1 MIQIIKDFVME
12 DSGALVDFQFVVIHN
27 DAGRMRPQKYIDFL
41 RWRDK
46 TLGIAHYYCNRKEI
60 VQVVPKT
67 NIGYH
72 TGDWWSNC
80 RSIGYEVCESLSAND
95 QDFIQNEDVA
105 LMKATVDL
113 LEAGLPI
120 NKETVR
126 LHHEFVP
133 TSCPHR
139 SMELHGGTTE
149 SVKEYFIERMQYF
162 ASLGDALPYILYELG
177 ERKTLCVREYKR
189 IWNTKKSPTMFDKTL
204 IEEIIRGDWGN
215 GDERANRLLNAGY
228 NPVKVQTAVNRFLV
242 GEDWENSISEDEN
255 NEWKQ
260 EESEKNSDYTETG
273 WSNNVQNIDSIA
285 AEVIQGDWGNG
296 EERRERLE
304 QAGYDYDAVQA
315 RVNEMLEY

>member
-1 MIQIIKDFVME
+1 MIQIFKDFVME
-12 DSGALVDFQFVVIHN
+12 DSGELVDFQFVVIHN

-95 QDFIQNEDVA
+95 QDFIQNEDAA
-105 LMKATVDL
+105 LMQATVDL

-120 NKETVR
+120 NEETVR

-162 ASLGDALPYILYELG
+162 ASLGDALPNILYELG
-177 ERKTLCVREYKR
+177 ERKSLCVREYKR
-189 IWNTKKSPTMFDKTL
+189 IWNMKKSPTMFDKTL

-242 GEDWENSISEDEN
+242 GEGWENSNLEDEN

-260 EESEKNSDYTETG
+260 EESEKISDYTETG
-273 WSNNVQNIDSIA
+273 LLAINQNIDSIA

-296 EERRERLE
+296 EERKERLE
-304 QAGYDYDAVQA
+304 QAGYDYDAIQA
-315 RVNEMLEY
+315 RVNEMLE

>member
-1 MIQIIKDFVME
+1 MIQIFKDLVME
-12 DSGALVDFQFVVIHN
+12 DSGELVDFQFVVIHN

-95 QDFIQNEDVA
+95 QEFIQNEDAA
-105 LMKATVDL
+105 LMQATVDL

-120 NKETVR
+120 NEETVR

-162 ASLGDALPYILYELG
+162 ASLGDALPSILYELG
-177 ERKTLCVREYKR
+177 ERKPLCVRENKI
-189 IWNTKKSPTMFDKTL
+189 IWDRKLPVKMFDKTL
-204 IEEIIRGDWGN
+204 IEEIIRGEWGN
-215 GDERANRLLNAGY
+215 GDERANRLLNSGY
-228 NPVKVQTAVNRFLV
+228 NPVEVQTAVNRFLV
-242 GEDWENSISEDEN
+242 GEDWENINSEDDN
-255 NEWKQ
+255 NERKQ
-260 EESEKNSDYTETG
+260 KESNRNSNYTETG
-273 WSNNVQNIDSIA
+273 LRAINQNIDSIA

-296 EERRERLE
+296 EERKERLN
-304 QAGYDYDAVQA
+304 QAGYDYDAVQQ
-315 RVNEMLEY
+315 RVNEILE

>member
-1 MIQIIKDFVME
+1 MIQIFKDLVME
-12 DSGALVDFQFVVIHN
+12 DSGELVDFQFVVIHN

-95 QDFIQNEDVA
+95 QEFIQNEDAA
-105 LMKATVDL
+105 LMQATVDL

-120 NKETVR
+120 NEETVR

-162 ASLGDALPYILYELG
+162 ASLGDALPSILYELG
-177 ERKTLCVREYKR
+177 ERKPLCVRENKI
-189 IWNTKKSPTMFDKTL
+189 IWDRKLPVKMFDKTL
-204 IEEIIRGDWGN
+204 IEEIIRGEWGN
-215 GDERANRLLNAGY
+215 GDERANRLLNSGY
-228 NPVKVQTAVNRFLV
+228 NPVEVQTAVNRFLV
-242 GEDWENSISEDEN
+242 GEDWENINSEDDN
-255 NEWKQ
+255 NERKQ
-260 EESEKNSDYTETG
+260 KESNRNSNYTETG
-273 WSNNVQNIDSIA
+273 LRAINQNIDSIA

-296 EERRERLE
+296 EERKERLE
-304 QAGYDYDAVQA
+304 QAGYDYDAVQQ
-315 RVNEMLEY
+315 RVNEILE

>member
-1 MIQIIKDFVME
+1 MIQIFKDFVME
-12 DSGALVDFQFVVIHN
+12 DSGELVDFQFVVIHN
-27 DAGRMRPQKYIDFL
+27 DAGRKRPKEYIDFL

-46 TLGIAHYYCNRKEI
+46 TLGIAHYYCYRKEI

-120 NKETVR
+120 NEETVR

-149 SVKEYFIERMQYF
+149 SVKEYFIERMKYF

-177 ERKTLCVREYKR
+177 ERKPLCVRENKT
-189 IWNTKKSPTMFDKTL
+189 IFDTKLPVKMFDKTL

-215 GDERANRLLNAGY
+215 GDDRANRLLNAGY

-242 GEDWENSISEDEN
+242 GEDWENINLEDEN
-255 NEWKQ
+255 NERKQ
-260 EESEKNSDYTETG
+260 KESIRNSDYTETG
-273 WSNNVQNIDSIA
+273 LLAINQNIDSIA
-285 AEVIQGDWGNG
+285 SEVIQGDWGNG
-296 EERRERLE
+296 EERKERLE
-304 QAGYDYDAVQA
+304 QAGYDYDAVQT
-315 RVNEMLEY
+315 RVNELLE

>member
-1 MIQIIKDFVME
+1 MIQIFKDLVME
-12 DSGALVDFQFVVIHN
+12 DSGELVDFQFVVIHN
-27 DAGRMRPQKYIDFL
+27 DAGRKRPKEYIDFL

-120 NKETVR
+120 NEETVR

-149 SVKEYFIERMQYF
+149 SVKEYFIERMKYF

-177 ERKTLCVREYKR
+177 ERKPLCVRENKI
-189 IWNTKKSPTMFDKTL
+189 IWDTKLPVKMFDKAL

-215 GDERANRLLNAGY
+215 GDDRANRLLNAGY

-242 GEDWENSISEDEN
+242 GEDWENINSEDEN
-255 NEWKQ
+255 NERKQ
-260 EESEKNSDYTETG
+260 KESNRNSDYTETG
-273 WSNNVQNIDSIA
+273 LLAINQNIDSIA

-296 EERRERLE
+296 EERKERLE
-304 QAGYDYDAVQA
+304 QAGYDYDAVQQ
-315 RVNEMLEY
+315 RVNELLE

>member
-1 MIQIIKDFVME
+1 MIQIFKDFVME
-12 DSGALVDFQFVVIHN
+12 DSGELVDFQFVVIHN

-95 QDFIQNEDVA
+95 QDFIQNEDAA
-105 LMKATVDL
+105 LMQATVDL

-120 NKETVR
+120 NEETVR

-162 ASLGDALPYILYELG
+162 ASLGDALPNILYELG
-177 ERKTLCVREYKR
+177 ERKPLSIRENKI
-189 IWNTKKSPTMFDKTL
+189 IWDRKPPVKMFDKTL

-215 GDERANRLLNAGY
+215 GNERANRLLNAGY
-228 NPVKVQTAVNRFLV
+228 NPVEVQTAVNRFLV
-242 GEDWENSISEDEN
+242 GEDWENINSEDDN
-255 NEWKQ
+255 NERKQ
-260 EESEKNSDYTETG
+260 KESNRNSNYTETG
-273 WSNNVQNIDSIA
+273 LRANNQNIDSIA

-296 EERRERLE
+296 EERKERLE
-304 QAGYDYDAVQA
+304 QAGYDYDVVQA
-315 RVNEMLEY
+315 RVNEMLE

>member
-1 MIQIIKDFVME
+1 MIQIFKDFVMG
-12 DSGALVDFQFVVIHN
+12 DSGELVDFQFVVIHN
-27 DAGRMRPQKYIDFL
+27 DAGRKRPKEYIDFL

-120 NKETVR
+120 NEETVR

-149 SVKEYFIERMQYF
+149 SVKEYFIERMKYF

-177 ERKTLCVREYKR
+177 ERKPLCVRENKI
-189 IWNTKKSPTMFDKTL
+189 IWDTKLPVKMFDKAL

-215 GDERANRLLNAGY
+215 GDDRANRLLNAGY

-242 GEDWENSISEDEN
+242 GEDWENINSEDEN
-255 NEWKQ
+255 NERKQ
-260 EESEKNSDYTETG
+260 KESNRNSDYTETG
-273 WSNNVQNIDSIA
+273 LLAINQNIDSIA

-296 EERRERLE
+296 EERKERLE
-304 QAGYDYDAVQA
+304 QAGHDYDAVQQ
-315 RVNEMLEY
+315 RVNELLE

>member
-12 DSGALVDFQFVVIHN
+12 DSGDLVDFQFVVIHN

-139 SMELHGGTTE
+139 SMELHGDTTE

-228 NPVKVQTAVNRFLV
+228 NPVKVQTAVNRILV

-296 EERRERLE
+296 EERKERLE
-304 QAGYDYDAVQA
+304 QAGYDYDAIQA
-315 RVNEMLEY
+315 RVNEMLE

>member
-12 DSGALVDFQFVVIHN
+12 DSGDLVDFQFVVIHN

-315 RVNEMLEY
+315 RVNKMLE

>member
-1 MIQIIKDFVME
+1 MIQIFKDFVME
-12 DSGALVDFQFVVIHN
+12 DSGELVNFQFVVIHN
-27 DAGRMRPQKYIDFL
+27 DAGRKRPKEYIDFL

-120 NKETVR
+120 NEETVR

-149 SVKEYFIERMQYF
+149 SVKEYFIERMKYF

-177 ERKTLCVREYKR
+177 ERK
-189 IWNTKKSPTMFDKTL
+189 P
-204 IEEIIRGDWGN
+204 
-215 GDERANRLLNAGY
+215 
-228 NPVKVQTAVNRFLV
+228 
-242 GEDWENSISEDEN
+242 
-255 NEWKQ
+255 
-260 EESEKNSDYTETG
+260 
-273 WSNNVQNIDSIA
+273 
-285 AEVIQGDWGNG
+285 
-296 EERRERLE
+296 
-304 QAGYDYDAVQA
+304 
-315 RVNEMLEY
+315 

>member
-1 MIQIIKDFVME
+1 MIQIIKDYVME
-12 DSGALVDFQFVVIHN
+12 DSGDLVDFQFVVIHN

-304 QAGYDYDAVQA
+304 QGGYDYDAVQA
-315 RVNEMLEY
+315 RVNEMLE

>member
-1 MIQIIKDFVME
+1 MIQIFKDFVME
-12 DSGALVDFQFVVIHN
+12 DSGELVDFQFVVIHN

-80 RSIGYEVCESLSAND
+80 RSIGYEVCESLSSND
-95 QDFIQNEDVA
+95 QDFIQNEDAA
-105 LMKATVDL
+105 LMQATVDL

-120 NKETVR
+120 NEETVR

-177 ERKTLCVREYKR
+177 ERKPLCVREYKR
-189 IWNTKKSPTMFDKTL
+189 IFNTKKSPTIFDKTL
-204 IEEIIRGDWGN
+204 IEEIIRGEWGN

-228 NPVKVQTAVNRFLV
+228 NPVEVQTAVNRFLV
-242 GEDWENSISEDEN
+242 GEDWENINSEDEN
-255 NEWKQ
+255 NERKQ
-260 EESEKNSDYTETG
+260 KESNRNSNYTEVG
-273 WSNNVQNIDSIA
+273 LLANNQNIDSIA

-296 EERRERLE
+296 EERKERLE

-315 RVNEMLEY
+315 RVNEMLE

>member
-12 DSGALVDFQFVVIHN
+12 DSGDLVDFQFVVIHN

-228 NPVKVQTAVNRFLV
+228 NPVKVQTAVNRILV

-296 EERRERLE
+296 EERKERLE
-304 QAGYDYDAVQA
+304 QAGYDYDAIQA
-315 RVNEMLEY
+315 RVNEMLE

>member
-12 DSGALVDFQFVVIHN
+12 DSGDLVDFQFVVIHN

-296 EERRERLE
+296 EERKERLE
-304 QAGYDYDAVQA
+304 QEGYDYDAIQA
-315 RVNEMLEY
+315 RVNEMLE